1 MRTSLRRR
9 LSHFQVASQRW
20 QRDSCL
26 QSRLGAPSPDHTT
39 EMGQMHWEEEGDVL
53 EQQGPMLMVL
63 PGQCQEHLALPWG
76 KWLATHELFP
86 SPMDGVS
93 SVLHRQRVCSR
104 WALDRTLCV
113 HLLRHPWEHT
123 WSVSVRSMQLIP
135 DIKFTSIGLLG
146 QCWKESAGV
155 AQGWWR
161 RAWRIARDVF
171 RASGRMCA
179 LCKSYSLMLKLL
191 PACILL
197 QTAKLV
203 SIFPTHFTF

>member
-1 MRTSLRRR
+1 MAAGLLPAERTR
-9 LSHFQVASQRW
+9 
-20 QRDSCL
+20 CL
-26 QSRLGAPSPDHTT
+26 QSGPHHRDGADALGGGGRCAGAAGPNADGAARAVSGAPCLAL
-39 EMGQMHWEEEGDVL
+39 GQMVGY
-53 EQQGPMLMVL
+53 
-63 PGQCQEHLALPWG
+63 
-76 KWLATHELFP
+76 HELFP

-104 WALDRTLCV
+104 WALDRTLRV

-135 DIKFTSIGLLG
+135 DINFTSIGLLG

>member
-26 QSRLGAPSPDHTT
+26 QSRLGAPSLDHTT

-76 KWLATHELFP
+76 KWLVTHELFP
-86 SPMDGVS
+86 SPMDG
-93 SVLHRQRVCSR
+93 
-104 WALDRTLCV
+104 
-113 HLLRHPWEHT
+113 
-123 WSVSVRSMQLIP
+123 VSVRSMQLIP

>member
-26 QSRLGAPSPDHTT
+26 QSGLGACSPDHTT
-39 EMGQMHWEEEGDVL
+39 ETGQMHWEEEGDVL

-76 KWLATHELFP
+76 KWLATMSCSHLP
-86 SPMDGVS
+86 WMASHLSYTG
-93 SVLHRQRVCSR
+93 RVCSR
-104 WALDRTLCV
+104 WALDRTLRV

-135 DIKFTSIGLLG
+135 DVKFASIGLLG
-146 QCWKESAGV
+146 QGWKESAGV

-161 RAWRIARDVF
+161 RAWRIVWDVF
-171 RASGRMCA
+171 RASGRACA
-179 LCKSYSLMLKLL
+179 LCTSYSLILKLL

-197 QTAKLV
+197 QTSKLV
-203 SIFPTHFTF
+203 SIFPTHPTF